1 MSETSAGTKEESSD
15 ESTIVSSQPSTLT
28 RNQRNAFYFVYL
40 LVDRSFYHLF
50 LLIGGPMS
58 GLEVVEQGTDSEDE
72 EDSDDESV
80 TDNEVTTQ
88 EATYANAEVIV
99 SRMLEK
105 ASLEQDIQEEEDEE
119 DEEEE
124 IERVYV
130 VEPIQVCVFVP
141 FSKYCSGLI

>member
-28 RNQRNAFYFVYL
+28 RNQRNAFNFVYL

-50 LLIGGPMS
+50 LFIGGPMS
-58 GLEVVEQGTDSEDE
+58 GLEV
-72 EDSDDESV
+72 
-80 TDNEVTTQ
+80 
-88 EATYANAEVIV
+88 
-99 SRMLEK
+99 
-105 ASLEQDIQEEEDEE
+105 

-130 VEPIQVCVFVP
+130 VEPIQVCVLVP
-141 FSKYCSGLI
+141 FLK